1 MTKTIN
7 QIRAETMERS
17 RALAE
22 VIALR
27 DKLADARKRLA
38 FVEADLA
45 ARPRQPTDNR
55 DRINDHI
62 ADLTKRLADA
72 EAYCLQV
79 NPDQLREH
87 DAKLAA
93 AEEAAKAARLA
104 QEAAYEV
111 ARREAA
117 AKAEADGQARMAA
130 RKRLEL
136 EAIESE

>member
-27 DKLADARKRLA
+27 DKLADARRRLA

-72 EAYCLQV
+72 EAYCFQV

-104 QEAAYEV
+104 QDAAAEI

-117 AKAEADGQARMAA
+117 AKAEAAGRARLEA
-130 RKRLEL
+130 RKRQQ
-136 EAIESE
+136 AESE

>member
-7 QIRAETMERS
+7 QIRAETLERS

-55 DRINDHI
+55 DRVSDHI

-79 NPDQLREH
+79 NPDQLCEH
-87 DAKLAA
+87 DAKIAA
-93 AEEAAKAARLA
+93 AEEAAKAARMA
-104 QEAAYEV
+104 EEAAHEI

-130 RKRLEL
+130 RKRREL